1 VWKSAELAEIL
12 EFNFMQ
18 EAMQPAE
25 AWGFPALSSHEGSS
39 LVFIFIFKIAFVA
52 AIEVIHLS

>member
-1 VWKSAELAEIL
+1 
-12 EFNFMQ
+12 MQ

-25 AWGFPALSSHEGSS
+25 AWGFPALSFHKGSS
-39 LVFIFIFKIAFVA
+39 LVFRFIFKIAFVA

>member
-1 VWKSAELAEIL
+1 
-12 EFNFMQ
+12 MQ

-25 AWGFPALSSHEGSS
+25 AWGFPALSFHEGSS
-39 LVFIFIFKIAFVA
+39 LVFMFIFKIALVA